1 MNLKYV
7 ITLKLHIIVYL
18 LILKKIC
25 REQKVNYNLKLL
37 QMREILKII
46 QNYRRKDIN
55 RIQLSKIIGD
65 KKFQII
71 IKRIILKLINW

>member
-25 REQKVNYNLKLL
+25 REQKVNYKLKLL

-55 RIQLSKIIGD
+55 RIQLSKIIVD
-65 KKFQII
+65 KKF
-71 IKRIILKLINW
+71 

>member
-55 RIQLSKIIGD
+55 RIQLSKIIVD

-71 IKRIILKLINW
+71 IKRINLKLIKW